1 MFSFFFFLLFRM
13 QKVFELLEQYN
24 QDLLLEYFKKFPS
37 FDFNNLNAND
47 LEHFLQNLNKIKN
60 EDKEK
65 KEYLISP
72 PEIIDIDS
80 IYNCSKPPNGSIFIN
95 TYKKENL
102 CNELNEIGIEII
114 KKNQVSVLFLA
125 GGLGSRLGLN
135 KPKVLLEVTPL
146 TNKTFLQF
154 FFEQIIFLQE
164 YCSLYEKKEHLNK
177 INDNH
182 KLVNSDNFKKGINNN
197 IHINKNND
205 MYSINNNNNNIDYN
219 KSEHSKSSI
228 TNLNNIKGTNYN
240 KCKINLD
247 KHQFK
252 NQEKKETLIY
262 IYIMTSNFTHDN
274 IVTYLQNNNFFGL
287 KKEQVIFFK
296 QCDNFST
303 DMNYNLLLSSPEI
316 FLENPGGNGCIFKAL
331 DRYNIIDH
339 MIKQNIKYTQ
349 IISIDNILNKIADP
363 ILIGFSS
370 SFNCD
375 IANKAVQREDE
386 ESMGV
391 FCLKEKVKNKI
402 NKKYNKKNKDNIFKN
417 DNNTFSVCEYTEL
430 NECILNNKELFKYGN
445 ICHHIITVDFLKHIV
460 KNRIYNKLKLH
471 KIIRKK
477 QYTDIPSL
485 INDNNEHLINSKV
498 FCYEYFIFD
507 IFKYARNILSL
518 EVNRQKEFYP
528 IKNKNNE
535 YGILNAQKAL
545 SNLHKSWLQY
555 KNINI
560 IDNKDEEKNFCEI
573 SPLVSYDGT
582 FFFELPQKRDIN
594 LPYILQRNI
603 NS

>member
-1 MFSFFFFLLFRM
+1 MK
-13 QKVFELLEQYN
+13 KVFQLLEQYN
-24 QDLLLEYFKKFPS
+24 QDFLLEYFKKCPS
-37 FDFNNLNAND
+37 FDFNNLNVND
-47 LEHFLQNLNKIKN
+47 LEHYLQNLNKLKN

-72 PEIIDIDS
+72 PELIDVDS
-80 IYNCSKPPNGSIFIN
+80 IYNCNKPPNGSIFIN

-102 CNELNEIGIEII
+102 CNELKEIGIEII
-114 KKNQVSVLFLA
+114 RKNEVSVLFLA

-135 KPKVLLEVTPL
+135 NPKGLLEVTPL
-146 TNKTFLQF
+146 MNKTFLQF

-164 YCSLYEKKEHLNK
+164 YCSLYEKHEHLNK
-177 INDNH
+177 MNEYHTLNKNDNI
-182 KLVNSDNFKKGINNN
+182 KKGINNN
-197 IHINKNND
+197 IHNN
-205 MYSINNNNNNIDYN
+205 IHNNNNYIYNNNNIR
-219 KSEHSKSSI
+219 EHNRSSI
-228 TNLNNIKGTNYN
+228 TNLNDIKASKFKKYNIK
-240 KCKINLD
+240 LD
-247 KHQFK
+247 IHEFK
-252 NQEKKETLIY
+252 NQDKKKPIIY

-274 IVTYLQNNNFFGL
+274 IVKYLQNNNFFGL

-303 DMNYNLLLSSPEI
+303 DLNYNLLLSSPEV

-339 MIKQNIKYTQ
+339 MIKENIKYIQ
-349 IISIDNILNKIADP
+349 IVSIDNILNKIADP
-363 ILIGFSS
+363 ILIGFCSF
-370 SFNCD
+370 FNCD
-375 IANKAVQREDE
+375 IANKAVQKEDN

-402 NKKYNKKNKDNIFKN
+402 KKYNQKNKDSIFKN
-417 DNNTFSVCEYTEL
+417 DNTFSVCEYTEL
-430 NECILNNKELFKYGN
+430 NDCILNNKELFKYGN
-445 ICHHIITVDFLKHIV
+445 ICHHMITLDFLKHII
-460 KNRIYNKLKLH
+460 KNKIYNKLKLH

-477 QYTDIPSL
+477 DYIDIKSL
-485 INDNNEHLINSKV
+485 IKDNNQHLINSTV

-507 IFKYARNILSL
+507 IFKYARNILSI
-518 EVNRQKEFYP
+518 EVNRHKEFYP
-528 IKNKNNE
+528 IKNKNND

-560 IDNKDEEKNFCEI
+560 IDNKNEEKNFCEI

-582 FFFELPQKRDIN
+582 FFFDLPQQKDIN
-594 LPYILQRNI
+594 LPYILERNI

>member
-1 MFSFFFFLLFRM
+1 M

-24 QDLLLEYFKKFPS
+24 QDMLLEYFKKFPS
-37 FDFNNLNAND
+37 FDFNNLNTND
-47 LEHFLQNLNKIKN
+47 LEHYLHNLNKLKN
-60 EDKEK
+60 KDKEK
-65 KEYLISP
+65 KQYLISP
-72 PEIIDIDS
+72 PELIDIDS
-80 IYNCSKPPNGSIFIN
+80 IYNCSKPPNGSIFMN
-95 TYKKENL
+95 TYKKQNL
-102 CNELNEIGIEII
+102 CSELKEIGIEII

-135 KPKVLLEVTPL
+135 NPKGLLEVTPL
-146 TNKTFLQF
+146 MNKTFLQF

-164 YCSLYEKKEHLNK
+164 YCSLYEKQEHLNK
-177 INDNH
+177 INECH
-182 KLVNSDNFKKGINNN
+182 ELVKSDNFKKGINNN

-205 MYSINNNNNNIDYN
+205 IYSNSNKNIDNN
-219 KSEHSKSSI
+219 KSEHNKSSI
-228 TNLNNIKGTNYN
+228 TNLNDIKASKYN
-240 KCKINLD
+240 KFNITLD
-247 KHQFK
+247 IHEFK
-252 NQEKKETLIY
+252 NEEKEKTLIY

-274 IVTYLQNNNFFGL
+274 IVKYLQNNNFFGL

-303 DMNYNLLLSSPEI
+303 DLNYNLLLSSPEI
-316 FLENPGGNGCIFKAL
+316 LLENPGGNGCIFKAL

-339 MIKQNIKYTQ
+339 MIKENIKYTQ
-349 IISIDNILNKIADP
+349 IVSIDNILNKIADP
-363 ILIGFSS
+363 ILIGFCSF
-370 SFNCD
+370 FNCD
-375 IANKAVQREDE
+375 IANKAVQREDQ

-391 FCLKEKVKNKI
+391 FCLKEKVKNEI
-402 NKKYNKKNKDNIFKN
+402 NKHNKKNKDNIFKN
-417 DNNTFSVCEYTEL
+417 DNTFSVCEYTEL
-430 NECILNNKELFKYGN
+430 NDCILNNKELFKYGN

-477 QYTDIPSL
+477 QYFDIQSL
-485 INDNNEHLINSKV
+485 INDNNGHLINSKA

-518 EVNRQKEFYP
+518 EVNRNKEFYP
-528 IKNKNNE
+528 IKNKNEE

-555 KNINI
+555 KNFNI

-582 FFFELPQKRDIN
+582 FFFDLPQQKDIN
-594 LPYILQRNI
+594 LPYILERNI